1 MMRIDANV
9 VHFVMYRESAGIKNP
24 MTDRQDLK
32 SRVLGIE
39 GRTLAARLRG
49 LMPDIDAQVRAGIRH
64 EEIIEALK
72 AGGVDLNLNTFR
84 SYLYRYRRNNQAVV
98 PQLANSRAHS
108 QPVAPG
114 AKPVIG
120 NKGDLA
126 RMRERDFDLDELAE
140 AAKYE
145 ED

>member
-1 MMRIDANV
+1 MADI
-9 VHFVMYRESAGIKNP
+9 
-24 MTDRQDLK
+24 QDLK

-39 GRTLAARLRG
+39 GKTLAARLRR

-84 SYLYRYRRNNQAVV
+84 SYLYRYRRNKQSVA
-98 PQLANSRAHS
+98 PRPASSKAHFR
-108 QPVAPG
+108 PVAPG

-126 RMRERDFDLDELAE
+126 RLRERDFDLDELAE
-140 AAKYE
+140 AAKYD